1 MSYPDAALRAT
12 GVRHIYLIRLVGC
25 SGLADSYLMTQQ
37 IVVEYIMVYQIPETG
52 LVECGLEKSILPV
65 SRFV

>member
-1 MSYPDAALRAT
+1 MS
-12 GVRHIYLIRLVGC
+12 VRWNLFTYVLFIRLVGC
-25 SGLADSYLMTQQ
+25 SGLADSYLMTKQ